1 MVEIGE
7 VGGRPGP
14 RRAMRW
20 APSGSMGAS
29 IVLTRTGCWYFGRL
43 LRSGFFPVSEEPG
56 LGRLLKKEAD
66 EDEGDVRDG
75 RLAG

>member
-1 MVEIGE
+1 
-7 VGGRPGP
+7 
-14 RRAMRW
+14 
-20 APSGSMGAS
+20 MGAS